1 MRLVWI
7 QWLEGKY
14 NFMRKCTMWDKGDT
28 WMVLMV
34 VRILKKIG
42 KWRWFREDVRG
53 MVGVGF

>member
-1 MRLVWI
+1 
-7 QWLEGKY
+7 
-14 NFMRKCTMWDKGDT
+14 MWDKGDT